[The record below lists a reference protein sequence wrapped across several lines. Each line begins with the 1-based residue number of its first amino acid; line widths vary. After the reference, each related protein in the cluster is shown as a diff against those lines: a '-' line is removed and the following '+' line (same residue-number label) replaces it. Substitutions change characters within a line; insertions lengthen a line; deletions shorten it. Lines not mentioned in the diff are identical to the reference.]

1 MLTSPTPASWQ
12 DGPLASLTFDT
23 DNCPDLAIEFL
34 QKRLEAR
41 GMAGTFFCT
50 RRYDSLRPPHEAAL
64 HPFLRDFQHLDK
76 TLEPLSELCRAIPEA
91 VGNRC
96 HQLTCNGLLY
106 TGLAE
111 AGLLYD
117 SAWPMCYSPGIAP
130 VPLHTGIFQLPVF
143 WLDSLYWLHG
153 EKSLNPQPLRQ
164 SGLKIFLFH
173 PVHLWH
179 NATSL
184 TCREIMA
191 LPYAERYRPEL
202 VAPGPGILHFFDRL
216 LDLLQAEGI
225 PCATCADIAL
235 AAKGQAA

>member
-1 MLTSPTPASWQ
+1 MLTSSSWRE
-12 DGPLASLTFDT
+12 GPVVSLTFDT
-23 DNCPDLAIEFL
+23 DNCPDLAVEFL
-34 QKRLEAR
+34 QERLEAK

-76 TLEPLSELCRAIPEA
+76 TLEPLSDLSRAIPEA
-91 VGNRC
+91 MGNRC

-106 TGLAE
+106 AGLAG

-117 SAWPMCYSPGIAP
+117 SAWPMCLQPGIAP
-130 VPLHTGIFQLPVF
+130 VLLHTGIFELPVF
-143 WLDSLYWLHG
+143 WLDSLYWQREDDALDP
-153 EKSLNPQPLRQ
+153 KQVRLP
-164 SGLKIFLFH
+164 GLKVFLFH

-179 NATSL
+179 NATAQ
-184 TCREIMA
+184 TYRHIMA

-202 VAPGPGILHFFDRL
+202 VAPGRGILHFFDRL
-216 LDLLQAEGI
+216 LDLLQAEDI